1 MSFELTNMEVILSF
15 VFPIG
20 CDASPSKVYQGLLS
34 GLPESYLLPVYTP
47 KWREALS

>member
-1 MSFELTNMEVILSF
+1 MSFELTNMEI

-20 CDASPSKVYQGLLS
+20 CDASPSQVASPSKVYQGLLS

-47 KWREALS
+47 K